1 MMRESDGLHGPE
13 SAFLLLVGLPQPSM
27 FFTVAFRAK
36 PTHGT
41 RVEVGR
47 IGVMG
52 LHARFAA
59 FFADGRNENAIA
71 NQSR

>member
-1 MMRESDGLHGPE
+1 
-13 SAFLLLVGLPQPSM
+13 M